1 MAEPSGPDQ
10 FDSGGV
16 APLEVLAGDGRK
28 RRIESDSDDGRPI
41 HARRNSKKLR
51 NSSPLLSP
59 TAVERA
65 QTVSSNTSEVTSRR
79 AQQEAGPCQCKFCGV
94 VVVGVKILC
103 QGCSG
108 SFHPDVLCLG
118 VRSEAVRGLIAD
130 DEGALSYNCNECRLR
145 VQAIDSGEGTNVVL
159 RQLMCSVGELAK
171 IVRGLKVDRNHSRDV
186 IRDPMQQAA
195 SEACS
200 EPISQRV
207 ILDQVREVRER
218 EKRADSVVFRGLGD
232 VPLQEVSS
240 KFLAICRELR
250 LPSITL
256 VGLTKIGTTNLYR
269 ARIAD
274 KDLRRSLLI
283 KAPDL
288 KQSQEFARVYINR
301 DLTKHQRDEV
311 MERRAHRRQA
321 PNEEGPNDHGN
332 LASASSSQAGNGI
345 SFANITS
352 RPQRGNVAAMRGRFE
367 STVRAGRGG
376 ISTRGRGAAA
386 PGAAGSHRRGSTA
399 RNVVRQVPVENTR
412 SRNGSSG
419 RYRGRGRGVT
429 LTGANADTQI
439 GNPGRVRQEYP
450 VESDETT
457 RINYRNIPHVN
468 F

>member
-1 MAEPSGPDQ
+1 MTKGDVVEVAWHDGKEYKAKIIDVVSTHIKVRYHRFTAKHDEWIDLSVDGKKVKRPCGSSAVSSTSPNRYAPLEDECVDPDQQQETINDSDCSGASKFNGADKQSYKLPSGPGAVPGGVEQKMLVRGCESVEPSGPDQ
-10 FDSGGV
+10 FDAGGV
-16 APLEVLAGDGRK
+16 VPLEVDAGDGRK
-28 RRIESDSDDGRPI
+28 RRIDSDSDDGRPI
-41 HARRNSKKLR
+41 NARRNSKKQR

-118 VRSEAVRGLIAD
+118 VRSEVVQGLIAD

-171 IVRGLKVDRNHSRDV
+171 IVRGLKVDRNFSRDV
-186 IRDPMQQAA
+186 IREPMQQAV

-200 EPISQRV
+200 EHIPQRA
-207 ILDQVREVRER
+207 IFDQVREVRER

-274 KDLRRSLLI
+274 KT
-283 KAPDL
+283 
-288 KQSQEFARVYINR
+288 FV
-301 DLTKHQRDEV
+301 
-311 MERRAHRRQA
+311 
-321 PNEEGPNDHGN
+321 
-332 LASASSSQAGNGI
+332 
-345 SFANITS
+345 
-352 RPQRGNVAAMRGRFE
+352 
-367 STVRAGRGG
+367 
-376 ISTRGRGAAA
+376 GA
-386 PGAAGSHRRGSTA
+386 
-399 RNVVRQVPVENTR
+399 
-412 SRNGSSG
+412 
-419 RYRGRGRGVT
+419 Y
-429 LTGANADTQI
+429 
-439 GNPGRVRQEYP
+439 
-450 VESDETT
+450 
-457 RINYRNIPHVN
+457 
-468 F
+468 